1 MSWENR
7 LFFFFLL
14 LSIINYYINS
24 TIKHICT
31 VRVALPPHNSSVTGF
46 ILSLGYFACSPLLCD
61 VAGKCTKDA
70 LSLSQVSPR
79 NVFCKCLK
87 LHPVLQWHHTE
98 LLTPFRARALNMKK
112 TPQHSWTHMLIGRFL
127 DKWNHI
133 FLACS
138 SGTVWNEP
146 RSSSTFE
153 R

>member
-1 MSWENR
+1 MSILSWSAWSACLMSSVYDQINYPCLEVYFKKKPKCPGR
-7 LFFFFLL
+7 IGFFFFFLL

-87 LHPVLQWHHTE
+87 LHPVLQ
-98 LLTPFRARALNMKK
+98 
-112 TPQHSWTHMLIGRFL
+112 
-127 DKWNHI
+127 
-133 FLACS
+133 
-138 SGTVWNEP
+138 
-146 RSSSTFE
+146 
-153 R
+153 